1 MRESTQIEQARRCV
15 ALWAETGPWLEKIRD
30 EEIRQADTAAA
41 IRLFE
46 SAFRIALRDLPP
58 RESSG
63 LVVWQDYMRR
73 WRELLER
80 G

>member
-1 MRESTQIEQARRCV
+1 MSASGDLEAAKRYI
-15 ALWAETGPWLEKIRD
+15 ALWAENGPWLEQLRD
-30 EEIRQADTAAA
+30 EEIRHADTAAS
-41 IRLFE
+41 IRLFD

-63 LVVWQDYMRR
+63 LAIWQDFMRR
-73 WRELLER
+73 WRNR